1 MISPHRLAFVTLSLL
16 GSRGAT
22 TGFAQTPSIPPQ
34 PNIEVPSRAG
44 GNSVSEANQ
53 VIPAGDLSLPPM
65 GEPGKCYARVWEP
78 AVYRNVTEKLLVK
91 EASEQIEIIPATYEW
106 VEERVLVKKAY
117 ERDDVIPATYDTITE
132 KVLVKPATTKW
143 EKGRGLVEKVDN
155 FTGEIMCLKAYPA
168 EYKTITKQVLKTPA
182 SVTKVQVPAEYQTI
196 KVRKLIAPASEKRI
210 PIPAQYQTVTKTVLK
225 SQGLMAWKSVIC
237 ETNAPANVSIPEGVT
252 AINTQPASTAVLTPT
267 ATSTQKSEDDWFFY
281 WDYDELFDR
290 GTWTPAHESR

>member
-1 MISPHRLAFVTLSLL
+1 MISPHRLAFVTLSLM
-16 GSRGAT
+16 GSLGAT

-44 GNSVSEANQ
+44 GNSVSEASQ

-65 GEPGKCYARVWEP
+65 GEPG
-78 AVYRNVTEKLLVK
+78 
-91 EASEQIEIIPATYEW
+91 
-106 VEERVLVKKAY
+106 KAY